1 MKGRPRLEAQWGQQV
16 HISHLLLTRALVQR
30 TNSRISMVISSHSAF
45 RLNSWMLQASMMGAD
60 LTEGDK

>member
-30 TNSRISMVISSHSAF
+30 TNSRISMVTLISLCF
-45 RLNSWMLQASMMGAD
+45 QAEFMDATGINDGS
-60 LTEGDK
+60 